1 MKVELTVIE
10 QLGLRMYTSL
20 PPVISELV
28 ANCWDADARNVNVT
42 VPEGSITDD
51 STISVEDDG
60 CGMTFDEVNRAFLT
74 VGRNRRT
81 DNATDLSPTF
91 HREVMG
97 RKGIGKLSVFGVAKV
112 VEVET
117 TKSGV
122 ATAFRMDIEKIRST
136 RAGRDYEPEI
146 IKPSALGRTQGTV
159 VRLRGLKRTRS
170 IDIDNVI
177 LKLARRFSIIGSNFV
192 VRVNGNEV
200 TPTERQLKGSLEH
213 TWEIDELIE
222 GHPEWRV
229 KGWIGTSETPMEET
243 QRGIAILARGKLIQE
258 PSFFD
263 VSGGQQYAWAYM
275 VGELNAEFFDATD
288 GEDLVGTNRS
298 SIIWESEAGIAFRNW
313 AQSKLK
319 SISQDW
325 ATRRAEKREKV
336 IREDSEFKPWLS
348 SLSGPEKRV
357 ADKIISVVTSNE
369 QLSPERRRELTSF
382 VKESFD
388 IQVFKDLAGNIGDN
402 PEDAHL
408 IELFME
414 WGLIE
419 AREILRVAKGRIEVI
434 EKFDRLI
441 RTNAREVPEI
451 HRFFAEYP
459 WLLDPSWTVAYDEAH
474 YSDLLREKFPND
486 ILEDEDKRIDFV
498 CLGAGDT
505 VHVVELK
512 RPSVKVGW
520 KHLDQLEHYVSFI
533 RGKLGT
539 SPGRSYNS
547 ASGYLVA
554 GDVDDKRETLDKIN
568 RVKGDRIYVLK
579 YEDLLRMAKKLHSYL
594 EERLAQFSQT
604 RAKAIGRVPAQLAS

>member
-20 PPVISELV
+20 PPVISELI
-28 ANCWDADARNVNVT
+28 ANSWDADAKNVYVT
-42 VPEGSITDD
+42 MPEGTITEDSIL
-51 STISVEDDG
+51 SVEDDG

-74 VGRNRRT
+74 VGRNRRSDSGT
-81 DNATDLSPTF
+81 DVSPIL
-91 HREVMG
+91 HRKVMG
-97 RKGIGKLSVFGVAKV
+97 RKGIGKLSVFGVARI

-117 TKSGV
+117 TKQGNR
-122 ATAFRMDIEKIRST
+122 TAFRMDIEKIRST
-136 RAGRDYEPEI
+136 RPRRDYEPEI
-146 IKPSALGRTQGTV
+146 IKPTAATNTQGTV
-159 VRLRGLKRTRS
+159 VRLRDLKRTRS
-170 IDIDNVI
+170 IDVDNVMA
-177 LKLARRFSIIGSNFV
+177 KLARRFSVIGKDFV
-192 VRVNGNEV
+192 VKVNSKEI
-200 TPTERQLKGSLEH
+200 TPAERQLKGSLEH
-213 TWEIDELIE
+213 VWEIDELIE
-222 GHPEWRV
+222 GRPEWRV

-243 QRGIAILARGKLIQE
+243 QRGIAILARGKLVQE

-275 VGELNAEFFDATD
+275 VGELNAEFFDTTD

-298 SIIWESEAGIAFRNW
+298 SIIWESEPGIAFRKW
-313 AQSKLK
+313 AQSTLRR
-319 SISQDW
+319 ISTDW
-325 ATRRAEKREKV
+325 ATRRAERREKV
-336 IREDSEFKPWLS
+336 IREDPEFKPWLS
-348 SLSGPEKRV
+348 SLSGPEKKV

-388 IQVFKDLAGNIGDN
+388 IQVFKDLAGNIGDD

-434 EKFDRLI
+434 RKFDKLI

-451 HRFFAEYP
+451 HIFFAEYP
-459 WLLDPSWTVAYDEAH
+459 WLLDPSWTIAYDEAY
-474 YSDLLREKFPND
+474 YSDLLRERFPNGS
-486 ILEDEDKRIDFV
+486 LEDEDKRIDFV

-520 KHLDQLEHYVSFI
+520 KHLDQLEQYVSFV

-539 SPGRSYNS
+539 SPGRSYSS

-554 GDVDDKRETLDKIN
+554 GDIDDKRETLDKIN

-579 YEDLLRMAKKLHSYL
+579 YEDLLRMAKQLHSYI
-594 EERLAQFSQT
+594 EERLEHFAQSK
-604 RAKAIGRVPAQLAS
+604 AKTVQGTPTQMVA